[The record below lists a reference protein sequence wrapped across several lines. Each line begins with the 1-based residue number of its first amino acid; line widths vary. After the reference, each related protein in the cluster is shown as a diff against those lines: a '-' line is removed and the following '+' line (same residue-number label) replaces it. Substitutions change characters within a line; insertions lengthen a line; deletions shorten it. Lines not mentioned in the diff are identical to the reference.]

1 MPLRSLLI
9 PLAALLSF
17 FLSIGLWFTGSQMA
31 GLFVGLWVPSI
42 LTAGVFIQ
50 AQRMRFDLL
59 FGLAVVASFAL
70 SIGLWFTG
78 SKDAGVFVG
87 LWVPSI
93 LAAGVFF
100 MNAVRIVAPANAPPA
115 GAESVAT
122 NE

>member
-59 FGLAVVASFAL
+59 FGFAVVASFAL